1 MKKLIDKF
9 LPQYDFCERH
19 SIEIN
24 APAAVIYRTAR
35 TMDFRQAHLS
45 YFLCRLRGLS
55 PAAKPTL
62 ESILQKHFVFL
73 GEEPNKELL
82 LGITGKFW
90 TLDGGLM
97 RVAGED
103 FINFERTGYAK
114 AVWDFSLTE
123 IGNGASRLETE
134 TRVFCTDETSRSLF
148 RAYWFLI
155 RAFSGLMRREILCVI
170 KRRSENK

>member
-9 LPQYDFCERH
+9 LPQYDFSERH
-19 SIEIN
+19 SIKIN
-24 APAAVIYRTAR
+24 APAAKIYQTAR

-55 PAAKPTL
+55 PAVKPTL

-90 TLDGGLM
+90 TLGGGLK
-97 RVAGED
+97 RVAVED
-103 FINFERTGYAK
+103 FIHFNRTGYAK

-123 IGNGASRLETE
+123 TGSGTSLLETE
-134 TRVFCTDETSRSLF
+134 TRVSCTDETSRSRF
-148 RAYWFLI
+148 RVYWFLI

-170 KRRSENK
+170 KRKSEEK